1 MLDLDMTPDEQPWL
15 DCAVRMSAAA
25 KRAAAPLYGTAE
37 GRVALSRGAGGD
49 RTLEIDRACESAMI
63 EVLEKEAPAPWSL
76 VSEELGIVGPED
88 APWRVVI
95 DPLDGSLNAKHGLE
109 PFGSSIAVAQG
120 PTLADVTVGYIEDYT
135 RPRCFAAV
143 KGAGLVAAGGPPP
156 GGAATAAGASG
167 AAGITSAGAAT
178 GATAA
183 PPATLD
189 LRRFDSD
196 LVELVFLEAGTPDRH
211 SFDYHDL
218 GAVGTLGQK
227 GDMRIRQIGSLALS
241 LCLVAVG
248 VADVLIARV
257 RSRSV
262 DVAAGLLILAEAG
275 GGAVALTPEDL
286 MAQPLDLEKRSAFVA
301 WRAGLDESEMVSRSS
316 ELRKTLLGL

>member
-1 MLDLDMTPDEQPWL
+1 MVTRCKAVGDMLDLDMTPDEQRWL

-37 GRVALSRGAGGD
+37 GRVALARGAGGD

-156 GGAATAAGASG
+156 GGATAAAD
-167 AAGITSAGAAT
+167 
-178 GATAA
+178 A

-189 LRRFDSD
+189 ARRFESD
-196 LVELVFLEAGTPDRH
+196 LVEVVFLEAGTPDRH

-218 GAVGTLGQK
+218 AAVGTLGQK

-248 VADVLIARV
+248 VADVLVARV

-275 GGAVALTPEDL
+275 GGAVALTPEEL

>member
-1 MLDLDMTPDEQPWL
+1 MVTRCKAVGDMLDLDMTPDEQRWL

-37 GRVALSRGAGGD
+37 GRVALARGAGGD

-109 PFGSSIAVAQG
+109 PFGSSIAVAKG

-156 GGAATAAGASG
+156 GGATAA
-167 AAGITSAGAAT
+167 AGAAT
-178 GATAA
+178 GAADA

-189 LRRFDSD
+189 ARRFESD
-196 LVELVFLEAGTPDRH
+196 LVEVVFLEAGTPDRH

-218 GAVGTLGQK
+218 AAVGTLGQK

-248 VADVLIARV
+248 VADVLVARV

-275 GGAVALTPEDL
+275 GGAVALTPEEL

>member
-1 MLDLDMTPDEQPWL
+1 MLDLDMTPDEQRWL

-37 GRVALSRGAGGD
+37 GRVALARGAGGD

-109 PFGSSIAVAQG
+109 PFGSSIAVAKG

-156 GGAATAAGASG
+156 GGATAAAD
-167 AAGITSAGAAT
+167 
-178 GATAA
+178 A

-189 LRRFDSD
+189 ARRFESD
-196 LVELVFLEAGTPDRH
+196 LVEVVFLEAGTPDRH

-218 GAVGTLGQK
+218 AAVGTLGQK

-248 VADVLIARV
+248 VADVLVARV

-275 GGAVALTPEDL
+275 GGAVALTPEEL